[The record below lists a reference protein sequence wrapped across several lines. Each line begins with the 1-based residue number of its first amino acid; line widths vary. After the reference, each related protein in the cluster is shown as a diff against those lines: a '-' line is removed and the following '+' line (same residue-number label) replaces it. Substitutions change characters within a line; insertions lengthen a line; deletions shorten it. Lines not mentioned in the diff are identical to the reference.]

1 MWKNPIGSL
10 EGRCHGMT
18 CPRMLVSFL
27 EDPFFVRKWKR
38 WSELVL
44 PFWGRGFPC
53 GLQHIY
59 IYIYIIYPGID
70 IRVYIYI
77 WSIIYIYREIYI
89 YIQAGKLHEILHL
102 YFLEPLPHTWTKI
115 TTWLDDAV
123 SNCKLFLT
131 KLGTSFHGMGLWQKL
146 VSSCQSLKSGRSSWI
161 MVYDT
166 IDFASKILFQKWL
179 LNLPLPEPMIYV
191 SLYKFHPL
199 TSWEQEICSAIVG
212 CWESMSLYVTS
223 QGKAISVDDWSLPG
237 LEKKSN
243 SPSKMTS
250 LARTKTGH
258 HHHNNNNKNKQTN
271 KNARNAF
278 LWNVRL

>member
-10 EGRCHGMT
+10 AGRCHGMT

-59 IYIYIIYPGID
+59 IYPGID
-70 IRVYIYI
+70 IR
-77 WSIIYIYREIYI
+77 

-102 YFLEPLPHTWTKI
+102 YFLEPLPHTRTKI

-161 MVYDT
+161 MVFWHY
-166 IDFASKILFQKWL
+166 WL
-179 LNLPLPEPMIYV
+179 CIQNLI
-191 SLYKFHPL
+191 
-199 TSWEQEICSAIVG
+199 
-212 CWESMSLYVTS
+212 
-223 QGKAISVDDWSLPG
+223 
-237 LEKKSN
+237 
-243 SPSKMTS
+243 SKMTP
-250 LARTKTGH
+250 
-258 HHHNNNNKNKQTN
+258 
-271 KNARNAF
+271 
-278 LWNVRL
+278 